1 VSLIL
6 TLASKWG
13 CDNVNQ
19 ETKTIAQDESFPVDE
34 DSTPPFHDFN
44 PFS

>member
-1 VSLIL
+1 MDTNDHVY
-6 TLASKWG
+6 TFKY
-13 CDNVNQ
+13 VNQ
-19 ETKTIAQDESFPVDE
+19 ETKTIAQDQGFPVDE